1 LHRRSKPKR
10 RLRKSRSSSV
20 DELAA
25 VIAYGVVLNQL
36 SWNWRECWQPAGS
49 HASHWV
55 ARVGQA
61 RRCEASAWMSRRPS
75 SWSKLSTI
83 VERPGQPVALIP
95 RKRGISCVRASV
107 LPSLKNRDTFAD
119 TSRATLSCTGG
130 EDRRLRHRIFN
141 RGALGRAIATLSA
154 GHGVACRSVTTSP
167 SMVTTSCLSSTGG
180 WPIQPVRVYVGSK

>member
-1 LHRRSKPKR
+1 MHRRSKPKR

-25 VIAYGVVLNQL
+25 VIASGP
-36 SWNWRECWQPAGS
+36 SSISSHGIWRECWQPAGS
-49 HASHWV
+49 QSSHWV
-55 ARVGQA
+55 ARGCQA

-141 RGALGRAIATLSA
+141 RRPWARNRNPIRGVTPQYMYCVPLCKRAP
-154 GHGVACRSVTTSP
+154 RDSP
-167 SMVTTSCLSSTGG
+167 AEDGSGG
-180 WPIQPVRVYVGSK
+180 LP

>member
-1 LHRRSKPKR
+1 MNPCLCQLASPGRPKLTIAAHFSSQHLLRLLQRSIRLHRRSKPKR
-10 RLRKSRSSSV
+10 RLRKSRSSPV

-25 VIAYGVVLNQL
+25 VIASGP
-36 SWNWRECWQPAGS
+36 SSISSHGIWRECWQPAGS
-49 HASHWV
+49 QSSHWA
-55 ARVGQA
+55 ARGCQA

-130 EDRRLRHRIFN
+130 Y
-141 RGALGRAIATLSA
+141 RGGLKG
-154 GHGVACRSVTTSP
+154 P
-167 SMVTTSCLSSTGG
+167 
-180 WPIQPVRVYVGSK
+180 

>member
-1 LHRRSKPKR
+1 MGTTGLAGGCDVGCVCGEPRVGSRRGITRSARCR
-10 RLRKSRSSSV
+10 RPLCRAEAFRLVRFLCRCATSRNLFRKSRSSSV

-75 SWSKLSTI
+75 AAM
-83 VERPGQPVALIP
+83 VETLDHCGEP
-95 RKRGISCVRASV
+95 RAAGGADTSLAWYTRISCVRASV
-107 LPSLKNRDTFAD
+107 LPSLKK
-119 TSRATLSCTGG
+119 S
-130 EDRRLRHRIFN
+130 
-141 RGALGRAIATLSA
+141 
-154 GHGVACRSVTTSP
+154 
-167 SMVTTSCLSSTGG
+167 
-180 WPIQPVRVYVGSK
+180 

>member
-1 LHRRSKPKR
+1 MADFTPKSVAGISQNHSGCLRVAFCTSFRAQAVPYSVPWEAAPNCGYWIEVRNAVPKR

-107 LPSLKNRDTFAD
+107 LPSLAQKNRDTSLIPRYLIAH
-119 TSRATLSCTGG
+119 GG
-130 EDRRLRHRIFN
+130 
-141 RGALGRAIATLSA
+141 
-154 GHGVACRSVTTSP
+154 
-167 SMVTTSCLSSTGG
+167 
-180 WPIQPVRVYVGSK
+180 

>member
-1 LHRRSKPKR
+1 MNPCLCQLASPGRPKLTIAAHFSSQHLLRLLQRSIRLHRRSKPKR
-10 RLRKSRSSSV
+10 RLRKSRSSPV

-25 VIAYGVVLNQL
+25 VIASGPSSISSHGIGVNVGNRQVAI
-36 SWNWRECWQPAGS
+36 CS

-95 RKRGISCVRASV
+95 RRRGISCVRASV

-119 TSRATLSCTGG
+119 YLARYL
-130 EDRRLRHRIFN
+130 IVK
-141 RGALGRAIATLSA
+141 I
-154 GHGVACRSVTTSP
+154 
-167 SMVTTSCLSSTGG
+167 
-180 WPIQPVRVYVGSK
+180 

>member
-1 LHRRSKPKR
+1 MTRGGPEGWCVCGEDRAPRQRSAMARRVAP
-10 RLRKSRSSSV
+10 SV
-20 DELAA
+20 RAG
-25 VIAYGVVLNQL
+25 GVVLNQL

-61 RRCEASAWMSRRPS
+61 RRCEASAWMSRMHRPS

-130 EDRRLRHRIFN
+130 QRIWTGN
-141 RGALGRAIATLSA
+141 RS
-154 GHGVACRSVTTSP
+154 RSEP
-167 SMVTTSCLSSTGG
+167 SLETH
-180 WPIQPVRVYVGSK
+180 

>member
-1 LHRRSKPKR
+1 MGECGWREPNPLWKLRGAFCTSFRAQAVPYSVPWEAAPNCGYWIEVRNAVPKR

-75 SWSKLSTI
+75 AAM
-83 VERPGQPVALIP
+83 VETLDHCGEP
-95 RKRGISCVRASV
+95 RAAGG
-107 LPSLKNRDTFAD
+107 AD
-119 TSRATLSCTGG
+119 TSLAWYQLRARKRAT
-130 EDRRLRHRIFN
+130 
-141 RGALGRAIATLSA
+141 IAKKS
-154 GHGVACRSVTTSP
+154 
-167 SMVTTSCLSSTGG
+167 
-180 WPIQPVRVYVGSK
+180 